1 MYLNCLFGIQL
12 GRNKSIKGKNVVRYS
27 LSQRSGFHKLF
38 ENPCNLSWMLGFRA
52 QGELFHEHFFVH
64 GFLAICYVARI
75 IFSDSFLRAKKKRT
89 CFFFALH
96 FPSHSFANIWYPV
109 YLFIKV
115 LKMETAKGSSSFAQ
129 EWNLTFG
136 KIAQKK
142 RVSSWNLTDYVIFC
156 QVECDN
162 IAVENGFHP
171 QDVIYTWFTTIW
183 MTESGRLK
191 RHLAPTA
198 T

>member
-1 MYLNCLFGIQL
+1 MRSEPTTRIPQTIWKSLQFVMNAWVPSLRKIVPWTLF
-12 GRNKSIKGKNVVRYS
+12 
-27 LSQRSGFHKLF
+27 F
-38 ENPCNLSWMLGFRA
+38 
-52 QGELFHEHFFVH
+52 H

-75 IFSDSFLRAKKKRT
+75 IFSDNLLREKKRT
-89 CFFFALH
+89 CFFLPCI
-96 FPSHSFANIWYPV
+96 FPSHSFTNIWYPV
-109 YLFIKV
+109 YLFIKL
-115 LKMETAKGSSSFAQ
+115 LKMETAKVSSSFAQ

-198 T
+198 I